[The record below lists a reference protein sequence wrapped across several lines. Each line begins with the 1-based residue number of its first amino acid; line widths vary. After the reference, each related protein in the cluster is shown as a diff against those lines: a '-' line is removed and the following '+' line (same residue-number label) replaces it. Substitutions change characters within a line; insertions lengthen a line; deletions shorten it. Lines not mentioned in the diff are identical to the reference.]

1 MINEVKKYF
10 IKYKYVEKNHNI
22 VEDTCIVELA
32 YTDLNMDAIRR
43 KVVDTLDLDINP
55 NRIEILLAT
64 LL

>member
-32 YTDLNMDAIRR
+32 YTDLNMEKIASLRSQ
-43 KVVDTLDLDINP
+43 
-55 NRIEILLAT
+55 
-64 LL
+64 